1 MAFSI
6 NNKPALNNII
16 PQPASVSVNN
26 AANPQYIMTLPASE
40 FPWLSTQNP
49 RPVVLK
55 GQGATGYG
63 VYLQTPDKFWQQLYG
78 SQPHPGFPVILDNLV
93 VYNNCTGAVILNALG
108 TGWVNP
114 DLTLVSA
121 VTGHPLGGT
130 GLSMPTGSAYQ
141 LSIAF
146 TASTGANIG
155 SSRLI

>member
-16 PQPASVSVNN
+16 PQPASVTVNN
-26 AANPQYIMTLPASE
+26 GGSMQYTMTLPASE

-78 SQPHPGFPVILDNLV
+78 SQPHPGFPVVLDNLV

-114 DLTLVSA
+114 DRTLVSA
-121 VTGHPLGGT
+121 VDLAGVGGT
-130 GLSMPTGSAYQ
+130 GLSMATGSAYQ
-141 LSIAF
+141 ISIAF

-155 SSRLI
+155 SQRLM